1 MKQLWSCN
9 LTELRTCKQKPY
21 WRHHSSLRKIFLY
34 CGRCQSKQL
43 WCLISIWAGYRILNK
58 CTQNIHFPT
67 ELRAIFKLL
76 LKSIDLNDLRTSPK
90 IHSTDTLTW
99 LMDWLKNLHFR
110 GNPYITEWCLQMDP
124 QGIGRIQVQAHK
136 LSSWWNVI
144 ILQIC

>member
-1 MKQLWSCN
+1 MSILYKGYHSLSLMKQLWSCN

-76 LKSIDLNDLRTSPK
+76 LKSIDLNDLTTSPK

-99 LMDWLKNLHFR
+99 LMDWLKDSISKLTRIFATVQR
-110 GNPYITEWCLQMDP
+110 DVLL
-124 QGIGRIQVQAHK
+124 GRSQFVFFCQP
-136 LSSWWNVI
+136 
-144 ILQIC
+144 